1 MNKQEF
7 NKRLKAIG
15 ERINADPMKPHE
27 NRLAGPYRVVLEVS
41 QNHINNPEFQR
52 LVRPEEIGLP
62 GFYDTLDE
70 ARGVLRTLLNAVFPD
85 PDPND
90 IFAMRG
96 LQWTTTRD
104 TELVERGN
112 LVDVWLEQTAA

>member
-1 MNKQEF
+1 
-7 NKRLKAIG
+7 
-15 ERINADPMKPHE
+15 
-27 NRLAGPYRVVLEVS
+27 VS
-41 QNHINNPEFQR
+41 QNHINPEFQK

-70 ARGVLRTLLNAVFPD
+70 ARGVLRTLVNAVFPD
-85 PDPND
+85 PDQND
-90 IFAMRG
+90 IFAMRD

-112 LVDVWLEQTAA
+112 LVDVWLEQTAGEWQPLRHHGLQVRHLLHALIPAQE